1 MKINFTKKEYRSLLE
16 AMQIADWVL
25 HAHEIEPRTDTK
37 KFEELFEKLL
47 ALANEMGCKDLV
59 ELEED
64 DNKYYPAIELE
75 SAVEEFIEE
84 FESNTFWEEL
94 VSRLSERDVLR
105 KAKMTELMDIETK
118 ERISLFS
125 EAEEKWTKEIS
136 SFGLDRIC
144 VDESVGKIIH

>member
-1 MKINFTKKEYRSLLE
+1 MKIDFTEKEYRSMLE

-37 KFEELFEKLL
+37 NFAALFEKLL
-47 ALANEMGCKDLV
+47 AFANDMGCEDLV

-84 FESNTFWEEL
+84 FESNTLWEEL

-125 EAEEKWTKEIS
+125 EAEEKWTEEIS
-136 SFGLDRIC
+136 TFGLDRIC
-144 VDESVGKIIH
+144 VDEAVGKVMH